1 MLAFLIVLAIVSSLI
16 IMGMKV
22 SVRLYTSGALGVKP
36 LRLLRH
42 MEPAVA

>member
-1 MLAFLIVLAIVSSLI
+1 MLSFLVVLAIVSSLI

-36 LRLLRH
+36 LRLLRR
-42 MEPAVA
+42 MEPVVA